1 MACGSRTEKYARTQ
15 IRSKRSACSWAS
27 TLASAKFVRGI
38 ETEVLDSELV
48 AENLIQKGVVEE
60 GVPSSNLSMAAVARM
75 NAVFAEHRTLFTL
88 LGILLIVLGVLA
100 IMFPLVTTIAAKK
113 FLGWLF
119 LIGGI
124 AQVVHAFST
133 RSWSEFLLDL
143 LVGLLYALVGAW
155 LAFFPL
161 TGILTLT
168 VLLAITFV
176 LQGGA
181 QIGMSFR
188 MRPHSGWFWMLLAG
202 IIAILAG
209 AMIVAGLPSTA
220 TWAVGILV
228 GVNLLTSGW
237 AYLIL
242 ALGAKESN

>member
-1 MACGSRTEKYARTQ
+1 
-15 IRSKRSACSWAS
+15 
-27 TLASAKFVRGI
+27 
-38 ETEVLDSELV
+38 
-48 AENLIQKGVVEE
+48 
-60 GVPSSNLSMAAVARM
+60 
-75 NAVFAEHRTLFTL
+75 
-88 LGILLIVLGVLA
+88 
-100 IMFPLVTTIAAKK
+100 
-113 FLGWLF
+113 LGWLF

>member
-1 MACGSRTEKYARTQ
+1 
-15 IRSKRSACSWAS
+15 
-27 TLASAKFVRGI
+27 
-38 ETEVLDSELV
+38 
-48 AENLIQKGVVEE
+48 
-60 GVPSSNLSMAAVARM
+60 
-75 NAVFAEHRTLFTL
+75 
-88 LGILLIVLGVLA
+88 
-100 IMFPLVTTIAAKK
+100 
-113 FLGWLF
+113 LGWLF

-242 ALGAKESN
+242 ALGAKGSN

>member
-1 MACGSRTEKYARTQ
+1 MSN
-15 IRSKRSACSWAS
+15 
-27 TLASAKFVRGI
+27 
-38 ETEVLDSELV
+38 ET
-48 AENLIQKGVVEE
+48 
-60 GVPSSNLSMAAVARM
+60 SSNPSMAAVARM

-133 RSWSEFLLDL
+133 RSWSEFLLEL

-155 LAFFPL
+155 LAFLPL

-181 QIGMSFR
+181 QTGMSFR

-209 AMIVAGLPSTA
+209 AMIIAGLPSTA
-220 TWAVGILV
+220 TWAIGILV

>member
-1 MACGSRTEKYARTQ
+1 
-15 IRSKRSACSWAS
+15 
-27 TLASAKFVRGI
+27 
-38 ETEVLDSELV
+38 
-48 AENLIQKGVVEE
+48 
-60 GVPSSNLSMAAVARM
+60 
-75 NAVFAEHRTLFTL
+75 
-88 LGILLIVLGVLA
+88 
-100 IMFPLVTTIAAKK
+100 
-113 FLGWLF
+113 LGWLF

-209 AMIVAGLPSTA
+209 AMIIAGLPSTA

>member
-1 MACGSRTEKYARTQ
+1 
-15 IRSKRSACSWAS
+15 
-27 TLASAKFVRGI
+27 VRGI

-60 GVPSSNLSMAAVARM
+60 GVPSSNPSMAAVARM

-168 VLLAITFV
+168 VLLAVTFV

>member
-1 MACGSRTEKYARTQ
+1 MTKETSST
-15 IRSKRSACSWAS
+15 RSA
-27 TLASAKFVRGI
+27 T
-38 ETEVLDSELV
+38 
-48 AENLIQKGVVEE
+48 
-60 GVPSSNLSMAAVARM
+60 AVARM
-75 NAVFAEHRTLFTL
+75 NAVFAEHRTLFTV
-88 LGILLIVLGVLA
+88 LGIILIALGILA

-124 AQVVHAFST
+124 AQLVHAFST
-133 RSWSEFLLDL
+133 RGWSEFLLDL
-143 LVGLLYALVGAW
+143 VIGVLYALVGLW
-155 LAFFPL
+155 LALFPL

-168 VLLAITFV
+168 VLLALTFV

-181 QIGMSFR
+181 QLGMAYR
-188 MRPHSGWFWMLLAG
+188 MRPHSGWMWMLLAG

-209 AMIVAGLPSTA
+209 AMIIAGLPSTA
-220 TWAVGILV
+220 TWAIGILV

-242 ALGAKESN
+242 ALGAKDSN

>member
-1 MACGSRTEKYARTQ
+1 
-15 IRSKRSACSWAS
+15 
-27 TLASAKFVRGI
+27 
-38 ETEVLDSELV
+38 
-48 AENLIQKGVVEE
+48 
-60 GVPSSNLSMAAVARM
+60 
-75 NAVFAEHRTLFTL
+75 
-88 LGILLIVLGVLA
+88 
-100 IMFPLVTTIAAKK
+100 
-113 FLGWLF
+113 
-119 LIGGI
+119 
-124 AQVVHAFST
+124 VVHAFST

>member
-1 MACGSRTEKYARTQ
+1 M
-15 IRSKRSACSWAS
+15 
-27 TLASAKFVRGI
+27 
-38 ETEVLDSELV
+38 
-48 AENLIQKGVVEE
+48 
-60 GVPSSNLSMAAVARM
+60 
-75 NAVFAEHRTLFTL
+75 
-88 LGILLIVLGVLA
+88 
-100 IMFPLVTTIAAKK
+100 
-113 FLGWLF
+113 
-119 LIGGI
+119 
-124 AQVVHAFST
+124 VHAFST

>member
-60 GVPSSNLSMAAVARM
+60 GVPSSNPSMAAVARM

>member
-60 GVPSSNLSMAAVARM
+60 GVPSSNPSMAAVARM

-168 VLLAITFV
+168 VLLAVTFV